1 MKLKSVWQRWA
12 DVFVLIPCVYI
23 SDSFICYCCWCFPT
37 ARVYYIVLSDYCVFV
52 CLFAVF
58 LLFFFFVS
66 SYSCILHL
74 YSILLLVG
82 FHLTF
87 RVRSIQCKYIQIHF
101 VWLKNGNPIIIINYC
116 VDHKKYE
123 LARLGAWCTFELCAC
138 QANRAKNRAKYRAN
152 QSTVSQQQHSA
163 DWMNGPNNI
172 EQWNRI
178 SCYYWKSK
186 QRCHLTNNNNTR
198 WEDDDNEK

>member
-1 MKLKSVWQRWA
+1 MSGCICVDSVCIYFGFVHLLLLLMFPNCTSVLYRSVW
-12 DVFVLIPCVYI
+12 LLC
-23 SDSFICYCCWCFPT
+23 
-37 ARVYYIVLSDYCVFV
+37 V
-52 CLFAVF
+52 CLFVCCF
-58 LLFFFFVS
+58 LVVFFFVS
-66 SYSCILHL
+66 SYSCIFHL

-87 RVRSIQCKYIQIHF
+87 RVRSNQCKYIQIHF

-116 VDHKKYE
+116 VDHKQYE